1 MNIEIEWQY
10 TGGGEENLDFSR
22 VLYAYLHPE
31 TSEIL
36 YIGKADRCTVKER
49 LFGAH
54 KEAIFDEMIA
64 DLGISELHAI
74 IGLLY
79 VPEER
84 RYSSELLVD
93 IESLLIINVQP
104 QFNTQSRQSRISR
117 PGLNVRCIG
126 EWPHEQEHFIDD

>member
-10 TGGGEENLDFSR
+10 TGVGEESLDFSR

-36 YIGKADRCTVKER
+36 YIGKADRCTVRER

-84 RYSSELLVD
+84 RYSSELLAD

-104 QFNTQSRQSRISR
+104 QFNTQSRQLRISR